1 MKADPT
7 PPWSYIAKLIVLGDS
22 GKSSLTVRL
31 CEGRFSPTHD
41 VTIGVEFGSRIV
53 PVGPP
58 ANAYL
63 DIGQPAA
70 SAAKAPA
77 ETQAEI
83 PTAKAVDASTGVHQK
98 KMKLSL
104 WDTAGQETYKSITRS
119 YFRGASGALLVFDI
133 TRRSS
138 FDSVTT
144 WLNDLRQIAED
155 GIVVILVG
163 NKSDLAAEDSDIA
176 GARPRAVSREE
187 AEAWCR
193 RENVVKYVETSA
205 KSGQGVERAFL
216 EVAERIYQNIE
227 AGKYDL
233 KDRRSGVKEY
243 GLSSGRDG
251 AAGPKTV
258 NLTIGYG
265 TGTAWFKRSPEAP
278 FDDACVEGVK
288 TAIKVGYTHLDNAE
302 VYNTEAEAGK
312 AIKESNVD
320 RDKLFV
326 TTKVIVNISDIPG
339 AIDKSLQKLG
349 LDYVDL
355 YLIHA
360 PFFAEGD
367 EKKLQDAWAKLEQV
381 QADGKAKSIG
391 VSNFLQP
398 HIEAILKT
406 SRVRPAIN
414 QIEFHPY
421 LQHGNLVP
429 YLKSQNIRISAYSP
443 LLPLTKAKGGPLDP
457 YLETLAKKYG
467 VGPGE
472 ILLRWALEQD
482 VIPITTSNKE
492 QRLSDILRIFA
503 FSLTPHEVE
512 EIKKI
517 GSTHH
522 FRGYWNHIFDKDDRS

>member
-1 MKADPT
+1 MKAAPA

-31 CEGRFSPTHD
+31 CEGRFCPSHD

-58 ANAYL
+58 ANASL
-63 DIGQPAA
+63 GIGLPAA
-70 SAAKAPA
+70 AAA
-77 ETQAEI
+77 
-83 PTAKAVDASTGVHQK
+83 TAATAATAAATDPSDSVEQK

-138 FDSVTT
+138 FDSVTP

-155 GIVVILVG
+155 DIVVILVG
-163 NKSDLAAEDSDIA
+163 NKSDLAAQGSATA
-176 GARPRAVSREE
+176 GARARARAVSREE

-205 KSGQGVERAFL
+205 KSGDGVERAFL

-233 KDRRSGVKEY
+233 KDRRSGVKAY
-243 GLSSGRDG
+243 GLSAGRDG
-251 AAGPKTV
+251 ATGPKTV

-265 TGTAWFKRSPEAP
+265 AGTAWFKSKPDAP
-278 FDDACVEGVK
+278 FNDACVEAVK
-288 TAIKVGYTHLDNAE
+288 SAIKIGYTHLDNAE
-302 VYNTEAEAGK
+302 VYNTEAEMGK
-312 AIKESNVD
+312 AIKESKLD
-320 RDKLFV
+320 REKLFV
-326 TTKVIVNISDIPG
+326 TTKVITKISDIHA
-339 AIDKSLQKLG
+339 AIDASLKKLG

-360 PFFAEGD
+360 PFFAEND
-367 EKKLQDAWAKLEQV
+367 EKKLQDAWAKMEEVAAL
-381 QADGKAKSIG
+381 GKAKSIG
-391 VSNFLQP
+391 VSNFLQH
-398 HIEAILKT
+398 HIDAILKT
-406 SRVRPAIN
+406 CRVRPAIN

-421 LQHGNLVP
+421 LQHGNLLP
-429 YLKSQNIRISAYSP
+429 YLKNQNIRVSAYSP
-443 LLPLTKAKGGPLDP
+443 LIPITKAKGGPLDS
-457 YLETLAKKYG
+457 YLEALAKKYA

-472 ILLRWALEQD
+472 ILLRWTLDQN
-482 VIPITTSNKE
+482 VIPITTSSKE
-492 QRLSDILRIFA
+492 QRLSDILRIFT
-503 FSLTPHEVE
+503 FSLTPKEVDQIK
-512 EIKKI
+512 EI
-517 GSTHH
+517 GNTHH
-522 FRGYWNHIFDKDDRS
+522 FRAYWTHIFDKDDQS